1 MSAASWTDVQDES
14 ERSTRTPSEQVPAL
28 SSSSIVKG
36 RRPPRFEFVKVSPWA
51 YRFAWLGILTLHLFC
66 MGYLALV
73 AKLYATLPGTYL
85 DTCLDFY
92 ALGMKRQHYPTIA
105 FVHWF
110 FMAGHVVLVALM
122 LVFSL
127 IERRLVFSPFQH
139 TNIQPLAQKSADRGG
154 RRVRRTPAQ
163 ILMDNVIRQL
173 QPLVARVYDP
183 FFGRLGLFGVESRYF
198 DMVMILRECTETVL
212 QSYQAYRMSLHVPRV
227 WLNRFFITMLVINCW
242 VTPVIHSISRSK
254 RMTHRLLWLLSD
266 AVLDLLSS
274 IGVPII
280 LLLRYAKDY
289 DTSFQG
295 FDTYYWYD
303 DTWLINF
310 MNEFQLVLVVSWT
323 DLLTRAM
330 FYAGLIGC
338 MESVKDL
345 VRPKRVRSQKT
356 YAGTEADAAKSK
368 QSFMTPMTARLDT
381 AHLPWVARVV
391 LPKLELLVRRL
402 KSIIHGTF
410 AVWGIAVLVLHLYA
424 ETQKNMEQCLMQV
437 RPWTASKPACALL
450 IMDCHIDNVPGL
462 AEDIIPQWEIA
473 DEATVTRIVI
483 RHCPQLHMP
492 TRIKAFPQLY
502 AIKIYNSTIAEWE
515 DDAALTNTHHSGF
528 STLLMVRTNFTD
540 GQLPPGIMSKDFP
553 QLLYDIE
560 FQITNLKDLP
570 DDLDTSWLVGSYLY
584 FENCQFD
591 HIPPV
596 LHRIAPNQLSMAFNR
611 FTSFPFD
618 VFQIDGLSYLSLA
631 GNPIDT
637 LSKTPYEDVVDVGTV
652 TRFYLLETNIS
663 FIPRWLDPLI
673 TRMTDRPSILIR
685 GSPFCQHVDE
695 IAAGSRTQFPEV
707 DTMPSN
713 ELSKVMSST
722 KAKLDALENQVSCS
736 FPDVLFYPYSYE
748 DKWYGLE

>member
-1 MSAASWTDVQDES
+1 MHLRPVRRKSTDKGLPHI
-14 ERSTRTPSEQVPAL
+14 RPSPM
-28 SSSSIVKG
+28 
-36 RRPPRFEFVKVSPWA
+36 R
-51 YRFAWLGILTLHLFC
+51 
-66 MGYLALV
+66 
-73 AKLYATLPGTYL
+73 
-85 DTCLDFY
+85 
-92 ALGMKRQHYPTIA
+92 
-105 FVHWF
+105 
-110 FMAGHVVLVALM
+110 M
-122 LVFSL
+122 LV
-127 IERRLVFSPFQH
+127 R
-139 TNIQPLAQKSADRGG
+139 
-154 RRVRRTPAQ
+154 
-163 ILMDNVIRQL
+163 NVYRQL
-173 QPLVARVYDP
+173 QPLFVKVYNP
-183 FFGRLGLFGVESRYF
+183 IFGRHGLFGVESRYF
-198 DMVMILRECTETVL
+198 DMVMIARESTETIL
-212 QSYQAYRMSLHVPRV
+212 QSYQAYRMSLYLPRV
-227 WLNRFFITMLVINCW
+227 WLNRFYVTLLVINCW
-242 VTPVIHSISRSK
+242 STPFIHGMCK
-254 RMTHRLLWLLSD
+254 RKPMTHRLFWLLSD
-266 AVLDLLSS
+266 AMLDLVTS
-274 IGVPII
+274 IGIPII
-280 LLLRYAKDY
+280 LLQRYAKDY
-289 DTSFQG
+289 DTSFGG
-295 FDTYYWYD
+295 FDTYFWYD
-303 DTWLINF
+303 DVWLVNF
-310 MNEFQLVLVVSWT
+310 MNEFQLLLVVSWT
-323 DLLTRAM
+323 DLLTRM
-330 FYAGLIGC
+330 IFYAGLIGG
-338 MESVKDL
+338 MESIKDML
-345 VRPKRVRSQKT
+345 RAKRPKKRKNTVRVGP
-356 YAGTEADAAKSK
+356 AVE
-368 QSFMTPMTARLDT
+368 TARLKAKNDLVTSVSPRVET
-381 AHLPWVARVV
+381 ASLPRLESTF
-391 LPKLELLVRRL
+391 LPRFRPWMHRIKVT
-402 KSIIHGTF
+402 IHAGF
-410 AVWGIAVLVLHLYA
+410 ALWGATVLVFHLYA
-424 ETQKNMEQCLMQV
+424 ETQENLEQCLMQV
-437 RPWTASKPACALL
+437 RPWTASKPACTLL

-748 DKWYGLE
+748 DKWYGLQ